1 MHSVLNSLRDRLWVN
16 QLKRNWNLVLKWD
29 ASNHVPLLFPLL
41 PEHHPPH
48 ITTSTSAAFTS
59 ATFTSV
65 KRNIA
70 LNSFSCTLYSM
81 QIFLNLTANIII
93 LGTYSLLLNSGPWTE
108 TIKTST
114 FNFKHKREQGQ
125 SQASKHLILS
135 QHQCDLP
142 LPVCHLPVCHL
153 PHHYSTSVLSSE
165 MKENRKN
172 CVQNMSIIALLLAFQ
187 STWFDI
193 QN

>member
-1 MHSVLNSLRDRLWVN
+1 MRC
-16 QLKRNWNLVLKWD
+16 
-29 ASNHVPLLFPLL
+29 F
-41 PEHHPPH
+41 E
-48 ITTSTSAAFTS
+48 
-59 ATFTSV
+59 
-65 KRNIA
+65 
-70 LNSFSCTLYSM
+70 SCTSPLPSPPWTPPSSHYHLHLCCLHLCYLHLCKKKYCIKL
-81 QIFLNLTANIII
+81 IFMYFLFNADLSKFESQYYNIRYIH
-93 LGTYSLLLNSGPWTE
+93 SLLLNSGLWTE

-125 SQASKHLILS
+125 SQASKKHLILS

-153 PHHYSTSVLSSE
+153 PHHYNTSVLSSE

-172 CVQNMSIIALLLAFQ
+172 CVWNMSIIALVLAFQ
-187 STWFDI
+187 NMWFDI